1 MKARV
6 DRPGVWLGADRL
18 VFACLGAAF
27 AVGAVGLGG
36 AWLSTRFT
44 DGWVSGDL
52 TVLLPALGALLS
64 NPSSPQDAWG
74 PGASGLPGPGLY
86 WTCTAAAA
94 VLTAGLVWFGWHLW
108 RRLVPFDGLRFGV
121 DTDARAARPGDL
133 ATLVIDSPL
142 PPSGRFLLGA
152 QAPRGPLL
160 ATEDRDRHPLR
171 GRAGRRQGSRG
182 SVALIGPTQSGKTA
196 LLSSGLV
203 GWDGPVIALSVK
215 RDLYDVTASAR
226 SARGELA
233 VFDPGSST
241 SLPTARWTPL
251 RNAATAS
258 GALRAGRALAAAIPT
273 SGVQGGD
280 YWAQQGETF
289 VSAYMAVAGLSVRL
303 PRTPD
308 GHRREP
314 LTIQT
319 LTAWAFR
326 GAGITDPVI
335 NELVES
341 GLHSEDV
348 ETQRLADA
356 AALKL
361 TALHNEDPRIRASI
375 YATGRMAFEA
385 WGEPSVAHSAS
396 LDPRDFYSSDE
407 VWDRVPRFV
416 DLEWL
421 VGGANGGANTL
432 YLVAPDTEFKRL
444 APVLGG
450 LLGDLREQ
458 LHSWDIEGRHL
469 TKPLL
474 VVIDE
479 AAQLELAWLPEEVST
494 IAGLGGL
501 IVTCWQSKAQIDHR
515 YGTLA
520 DAVLGGHRSKV
531 VFTGVDDPATLNWLR
546 TVAGTEYV
554 ARRSWSV
561 DTRGGRRTISEST
574 QREDLIAPH
583 VVRQMVPGEAVLIH
597 GTLPPVHLRSLRWW
611 EDKTLRR
618 LVPVDVDGR
627 PVAPSSGTCPLSDR
641 RPLPGTSGLDR
652 AVHLE
657 TARHLPPP
665 AVDPTTRPGP
675 ATLPKNPRPTGAPS
689 AARPETPDVA
699 PRTRPDLIRPSDGMG
714 SNRVA
719 GSCINCG
726 EWVHASEGLAVR
738 HDLSTAVLCLACAG
752 DRGLEVEK

>member
-1 MKARV
+1 
-6 DRPGVWLGADRL
+6 VWSGPDRL
-18 VFACLGAAF
+18 LFAGLSAMLGF
-27 AVGAVGLGG
+27 VVVGFGG
-36 AWLSTRFT
+36 AWLSARVTG
-44 DGWVSGDL
+44 GWVSADL
-52 TVLLPALGALLS
+52 SVLLPALAALVS
-64 NPSSPQDAWG
+64 NPGAPEKAWG
-74 PGASGLPGPGLY
+74 SHATGIPGPALY
-86 WTCTAAAA
+86 WGCTAVVG
-94 VLTAGLVWFGWHLW
+94 VLTAGAVWFGWRLW
-108 RRLVPFDGLRFGV
+108 RRLVPFGGLRFGV

-133 ATLVIDSPL
+133 ATLVVDSPL
-142 PPSGRFLLGA
+142 PPTGRFLLGA

-160 ATEDRDRHPLR
+160 ATEDRDRYPLR

-196 LLSSGLV
+196 LLSSGVV

-226 SARGELA
+226 SSRGELA

-251 RNAATAS
+251 RNVATAS

-308 GHRREP
+308 GQRRVP

-341 GLHSEDV
+341 GLASEDL

-421 VGGANGGANTL
+421 VGGVDGGANTL

-458 LHSWDIEGRHL
+458 LHTWDIEGRRL

-546 TVAGTEYV
+546 TVAGTEHV

-561 DTRGGRRTISEST
+561 DTRGGRRTVSESS

-611 EDKTLRR
+611 EDKALRR
-618 LVPVDVDGR
+618 LVPVDADGR

-641 RPLPGTSGLDR
+641 GPVPGTSGLDR
-652 AVHLE
+652 AVHLQ

-675 ATLPKNPRPTGAPS
+675 ATLPRNPLTTGVPS
-689 AARPETPDVA
+689 VARPETPYVA
-699 PRTRPDLIRPSDGMG
+699 PPTRPDLIRPSDGMG
-714 SNRVA
+714 PNRVA

-726 EWVHASEGLAVR
+726 KWILPGEGLAVR
-738 HDLSTAVLCLACAG
+738 HDLSTAVLCLPCAG
-752 DRGLEVEK
+752 DRDLEVEE